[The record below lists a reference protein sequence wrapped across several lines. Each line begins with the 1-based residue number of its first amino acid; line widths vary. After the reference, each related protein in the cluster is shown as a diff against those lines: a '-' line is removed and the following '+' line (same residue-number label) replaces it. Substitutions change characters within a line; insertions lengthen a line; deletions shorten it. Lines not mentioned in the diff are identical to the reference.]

1 LLVVIY
7 SYLLVV
13 LIGCGGLLGRAVL
26 RGTTPRVFSRMALG
40 ISLLHALTLT
50 GLPLVGV
57 LIVVSAMAAVEGG
70 IALRR
75 PRAPV
80 SPRALGRIALIFASA
95 LPLWAFYLSRPLWAF
110 DPRIVWFFA
119 GRVMF
124 ESGHFPLDIWGRLIC
139 HWGPDYYLNTNADY
153 PKLIGSLAASVAT
166 LAGYWNEYLPKIAT
180 LLLHTLELIG
190 FIELGWRRRA
200 VALNVIITIVPTYRY
215 FFDAGLLDIHV
226 SLLTLIAIL
235 CFVERT
241 GPASVRAQGNT
252 ERLDL
257 LAMGVAA
264 MAVASQLKFEG
275 RALVLIVFACAL
287 VTRVVTPRAL
297 VRVAGVFVAF
307 VPTVMWLAEVKL
319 FKATGYLQH
328 SKGLPIALVRLHHE
342 LMSVIVPRIL
352 TERLIVTG
360 VGAIIV
366 ALVAARLAAP
376 NLALSTVLRDRRF
389 LLALLVGAGYAASL
403 VVVYLFTSYPS
414 VLEHIISS
422 LSRADMPAQMGF
434 FAAAM
439 VALQMARQ
447 SRAAP
452 PISSSSS

>member
-26 RGTTPRVFSRMALG
+26 RGASPRVFTRMALG

-57 LIVVSAMAAVEGG
+57 LVVVSAMAAVEGA

-75 PRAPV
+75 PRTPV
-80 SPRALGRIALIFASA
+80 SPRTRWQIALIFASA

-124 ESGHFPLDIWGRLIC
+124 ESGHFPFDIWGRLIC

-200 VALNVIITIVPTYRY
+200 VALNVLITIVPNYRY

-226 SLLTLIAIL
+226 ALFTMIAVL
-235 CFVERT
+235 CFIERT
-241 GPASVRAQGNT
+241 GPAAARAPGDV

-257 LAMGVAA
+257 LGMGVAA

-275 RALVLIVFACAL
+275 RALVLIVFVCAL
-287 VTRVVTPRAL
+287 VTRTVTPRAL
-297 VRVAGVFVAF
+297 ARVAGVFVAF
-307 VPTVMWLAEVKL
+307 VPTVMWFAEVKL

-342 LMSVIVPRIL
+342 LMAVIVPRIV

-360 VGAIIV
+360 VAAVVLG
-366 ALVAARLAAP
+366 LVVARLTAT

-389 LLALLVGAGYAASL
+389 LLAILVGGGYAASL

-414 VLEHIISS
+414 VEEHMISS
-422 LSRADMPAQMGF
+422 LSRADMPAQVSF

-439 VALQMARQ
+439 LALQLARQ

-452 PISSSSS
+452 PVSPPS